1 MKTWFEMKAAAS
13 GEKHTEVMIFDEIG
27 LWGVTAKDFATALK
41 AIPED
46 HAITVRINSPGGSV
60 FDGYAIFNA
69 LKSRAASVTTRIE
82 GLAASMASVIALA
95 GSKVTAAANSIVM
108 IHNPWSG
115 VSGDSDDLRKMADLL
130 DKLTGQLVGIYAAKT
145 GLPEADVRAAMDA
158 ETWFT
163 GAEAKE
169 WGLVDE
175 VTDEIQVAAVF
186 DVSRFRNAPK
196 ALASAATIE
205 EQPKDAA
212 ALSDQVVAL
221 TAERDEIKAKLETM
235 ETQAAHSAEQI
246 AALKVESDQRAAAL
260 DAEKAAHALTK
271 AQRDESR
278 AELLRRDAESAVGS
292 AIASGRLAETAR
304 AEFVARYVKNADD
317 TKALLAALPVARG
330 NQPVPPESKQTAQK
344 TDAEILSEF
353 EAMPQ
358 GKAKDEFQRAHG
370 SALLRAFRA
379 KSSRRT

>member
-1 MKTWFEMKAAAS
+1 MKTWFDIKAAAG
-13 GEKHTEVMIFDEIG
+13 GEKQTEVMIFDEIG

-41 AIPED
+41 EIPED

-69 LKSRAASVTTRIE
+69 LKARSAQITTKIE

-163 GAEAKE
+163 GAEAQE

-175 VTDEIQVAAVF
+175 VTDEIQAVASF

-196 ALASAATIE
+196 ALAEKPAPIAAEPQQPDAIATI
-205 EQPKDAA
+205 
-212 ALSDQVVAL
+212 
-221 TAERDEIKAKLETM
+221 TAERDELKAKLETV

-246 AALKVESDQRAAAL
+246 AALKVESDQRASAI

-271 AQRDESR
+271 AQLDESR
-278 AELLRRDAESAVGS
+278 AELLRRDAEIAVGS

-304 AEFVARYVKNADD
+304 ADFVSRYVKNADD
-317 TKALLAALPVARG
+317 TKAILAALPVARG
-330 NQPVPPESKQTAQK
+330 NAPVPPESKEESAP
-344 TDAEILSEF
+344 DAAIYSEYR
-353 EAMPQ
+353 ALK
-358 GKAKDEFQRAHG
+358 GKARDDFFAKHKDAIWRAAG
-370 SALLRAFRA
+370 SQ
-379 KSSRRT
+379 

>member
-1 MKTWFEMKAAAS
+1 MKTWFDIKAAAG
-13 GEKHTEVMIFDEIG
+13 GEKQTEVMIFDEIG

-69 LKSRAASVTTRIE
+69 LKARSAQITTKIE

-145 GLPEADVRAAMDA
+145 GLPDGEVRAAMDA

-175 VTDEIQVAAVF
+175 VTDEIQVAASF

-196 ALASAATIE
+196 ALAPAAKVE
-205 EQPKDAA
+205 EQPLGFDIKESAERI
-212 ALSDQVVAL
+212 SAL
-221 TAERDEIKAKLETM
+221 TVERDEIKAKLGE
-235 ETQAAHSAEQI
+235 E
-246 AALKVESDQRAAAL
+246 KQRADALADQLVKLNTCASDYAAKL
-260 DAEKAAHALTK
+260 AATESE
-271 AQRDESR
+271 RDESR

-292 AIASGRLAETAR
+292 AIASNRLAETAR
-304 AEFVARYVKNADD
+304 AEFIALFIADAA
-317 TKALLAALPVARG
+317 KAKTILAALPVARG
-330 NQPVPPESKQTAQK
+330 NAPVPPESNDESASDAAILAEYRTLKGKTRDAFFSK
-344 TDAEILSEF
+344 HTDAIW
-353 EAMPQ
+353 
-358 GKAKDEFQRAHG
+358 RAA
-370 SALLRAFRA
+370 SA
-379 KSSRRT
+379 S

>member
-1 MKTWFEMKAAAS
+1 MKTWFDIKAAAG
-13 GEKHTEVMIFDEIG
+13 GEKQTEVMIFDEIG
-27 LWGVTAKDFATALK
+27 LWGITAKDFATALK
-41 AIPED
+41 EIPED

-69 LKSRAASVTTRIE
+69 LKARSAQITTKIE

-95 GSKVTAAANSIVM
+95 GSKVTAAVNSIVM

-175 VTDEIQVAAVF
+175 VTDEIQVAASF
-186 DVSRFRNAPK
+186 DTSRFRNAPK
-196 ALASAATIE
+196 SLAPAAKAE
-205 EQPKDAA
+205 PQPQDAA
-212 ALSDQVVAL
+212 QLSAI
-221 TAERDEIKAKLETM
+221 TAERDELKAKLETV

-246 AALKVESDQRAAAL
+246 AALKVESDQRASAI

-271 AQRDESR
+271 AQLDESR
-278 AELLRRDAESAVGS
+278 AELLRRDAEIAVGS

-304 AEFVARYVKNADD
+304 ADFVSRYVKNADD
-317 TKALLAALPVARG
+317 TKAILAALPVARG
-330 NQPVPPESKQTAQK
+330 NAPVPPESKDESAS
-344 TDAEILSEF
+344 DAAILAEYRTLK
-353 EAMPQ
+353 
-358 GKAKDEFQRAHG
+358 GKSRDAFFAKHKDAIWRAAG
-370 SALLRAFRA
+370 SQ
-379 KSSRRT
+379 

>member
-1 MKTWFEMKAAAS
+1 MKTWFDIKAAAG
-13 GEKHTEVMIFDEIG
+13 GEKQTEVMIFDEIG
-27 LWGVTAKDFATALK
+27 RWGITAKDFATALK
-41 AIPED
+41 EIPED

-69 LKSRAASVTTRIE
+69 LKARSAQITTKIE

-95 GSKVTAAANSIVM
+95 GSKVTAAVNSIVM

-175 VTDEIQVAAVF
+175 VTDEIQAVASF

-196 ALASAATIE
+196 ALAEKPAPIAAE
-205 EQPKDAA
+205 PQQPDAIA
-212 ALSDQVVAL
+212 AI
-221 TAERDEIKAKLETM
+221 TAERDELKAKLETV

-246 AALKVESDQRAAAL
+246 AALKVESDQRASAI

-271 AQRDESR
+271 AQLDESR
-278 AELLRRDAESAVGS
+278 AELLRRDAEIAVGS

-304 AEFVARYVKNADD
+304 ADFVSRYVKNADD
-317 TKALLAALPVARG
+317 TKAILAALPVARG
-330 NQPVPPESKQTAQK
+330 NAPVPPESKEESAS
-344 TDAEILSEF
+344 DAAILAEYRTLK
-353 EAMPQ
+353 
-358 GKAKDEFQRAHG
+358 GKSRDAFFAKHQDAIWRAAG
-370 SALLRAFRA
+370 SQ
-379 KSSRRT
+379 

>member
-1 MKTWFEMKAAAS
+1 MKTWFNIKAAAG
-13 GEKHTEVMIFDEIG
+13 GEKQTDILIFDEIG
-27 LWGVTAKDFATALK
+27 LWGITAKDFATALK
-41 AIPED
+41 EIPED

-69 LKSRAASVTTRIE
+69 LKARSAQITTKIE

-115 VSGDSDDLRKMADLL
+115 VAGDSDDLRKMADLL

-145 GLPEADVRAAMDA
+145 GLPEGEVRAAMDA

-163 GAEAKE
+163 GSEAKE

-175 VTDEIQVAAVF
+175 VTDEIQVAASF
-186 DVSRFRNAPK
+186 DTSRFRNAPNDMAPAAK
-196 ALASAATIE
+196 SETQPQDVAQLSAI
-205 EQPKDAA
+205 
-212 ALSDQVVAL
+212 
-221 TAERDEIKAKLETM
+221 TAERDELKAKLETV

-246 AALKVESDQRAAAL
+246 AALKVESDQHAAAL

>member
-1 MKTWFEMKAAAS
+1 MKTWFDIKAAAG
-13 GEKHTEVMIFDEIG
+13 GEKQTEVVIFDEIG
-27 LWGVTAKDFATALK
+27 RWGITAKDFATALK
-41 AIPED
+41 EIPED

-69 LKSRAASVTTRIE
+69 LRSRAANVTTRIE

-95 GSKVTAAANSIVM
+95 GSKVTAAVNSIVM

-175 VTDEIQVAAVF
+175 VTDEIQAVASF

-196 ALASAATIE
+196 ALAEKPAPIAAE
-205 EQPKDAA
+205 PQQPDAIA
-212 ALSDQVVAL
+212 AI
-221 TAERDEIKAKLETM
+221 TAERDELKAKLETV

-246 AALKVESDQRAAAL
+246 AALKVESDQRAA
-260 DAEKAAHALTK
+260 E
-271 AQRDESR
+271 RDEAR
-278 AELLRRDAESAVGS
+278 AELKRRDAEIAVDS
-292 AIASGRLAETAR
+292 AITSGRLADTAR
-304 AEFVARYVKNADD
+304 AEFVALFIADAD
-317 TKALLAALPVARG
+317 KAKTILAALPVARG
-330 NQPVPPESKQTAQK
+330 NAPVPPESKTEAT
-344 TDAEILSEF
+344 TDAAIYSEYR
-353 EAMPQ
+353 ALK
-358 GKAKDEFQRAHG
+358 GKARDDFFAKHKDAIWRAAG
-370 SALLRAFRA
+370 SQ
-379 KSSRRT
+379 

>member
-1 MKTWFEMKAAAS
+1 MKTWFDIKAAAG
-13 GEKHTEVMIFDEIG
+13 GEKHTEVLIFDEIG
-27 LWGVTAKDFATALK
+27 LWGITAKDFATALK

-69 LKSRAASVTTRIE
+69 LKARAANVTTRIE

-115 VSGDSDDLRKMADLL
+115 VSGDSEDLRKMADLL

-175 VTDEIQVAAVF
+175 VTDEIQVAASF
-186 DVSRFRNAPK
+186 DTSRFRNAPK
-196 ALASAATIE
+196 SLAPAAKVE
-205 EQPKDAA
+205 PQPQDAA
-212 ALSDQVVAL
+212 QLSAI
-221 TAERDEIKAKLETM
+221 TAERDEIKAKIETM
-235 ETQAAHSAEQI
+235 ETQAAHSSEQI
-246 AALKVESDQRAAAL
+246 AALKVERDQRAEAL
-260 DAEKAAHALTK
+260 DSEKAAHALTK

-292 AIASGRLAETAR
+292 AIASNRLAETAR
-304 AEFVARYVKNADD
+304 AEFIALFIADAA
-317 TKALLAALPVARG
+317 KAQTILAALPVARG
-330 NQPVPPESKQTAQK
+330 NAPVPPESNDESASDAAILAEYRTLKGKTRDAFFSK
-344 TDAEILSEF
+344 HTDAIW
-353 EAMPQ
+353 
-358 GKAKDEFQRAHG
+358 RAA
-370 SALLRAFRA
+370 SA
-379 KSSRRT
+379 S

>member
-1 MKTWFEMKAAAS
+1 MKTWFDIKAAAG
-13 GEKHTEVMIFDEIG
+13 GEKQTEVMIFDEIG

-41 AIPED
+41 EIPED

-69 LKSRAASVTTRIE
+69 LKARSAQITTKIE

-169 WGLVDE
+169 WGLVDDL
-175 VTDEIQVAAVF
+175 TDEIQAVASF

-196 ALASAATIE
+196 ALAEKPAPIAAEPQQPDAIATI
-205 EQPKDAA
+205 
-212 ALSDQVVAL
+212 
-221 TAERDEIKAKLETM
+221 TAERDELKAKLETV

-246 AALKVESDQRAAAL
+246 AALKVESDQRASAI

-271 AQRDESR
+271 AQLDESR
-278 AELLRRDAESAVGS
+278 AELLRRDAEIAVGS

-304 AEFVARYVKNADD
+304 ADFVSRYVKNADD
-317 TKALLAALPVARG
+317 TKAILAALPVARG
-330 NQPVPPESKQTAQK
+330 NAPVPPESKEENV
-344 TDAEILSEF
+344 TDAAILAEYRTLK
-353 EAMPQ
+353 
-358 GKAKDEFQRAHG
+358 GKARDAFFAKHTDAIWRAA
-370 SALLRAFRA
+370 SA
-379 KSSRRT
+379 S

>member
-1 MKTWFEMKAAAS
+1 MKTWFDIKAAAG
-13 GEKHTEVMIFDEIG
+13 GEKQTEVVIFDEIG
-27 LWGVTAKDFATALK
+27 RWGITAKDFATALK
-41 AIPED
+41 EIPED

-69 LKSRAASVTTRIE
+69 LKARSAQITTKIE

-95 GSKVTAAANSIVM
+95 GSKVTAAVNSIVM

-175 VTDEIQVAAVF
+175 VTDEIQAVASF

-196 ALASAATIE
+196 ALAEKPAPIAAEPQQPDAIATI
-205 EQPKDAA
+205 
-212 ALSDQVVAL
+212 
-221 TAERDEIKAKLETM
+221 TAERDELKAKLETV

-246 AALKVESDQRAAAL
+246 AALKVESDQRASAI

-271 AQRDESR
+271 AQLDESR
-278 AELLRRDAESAVGS
+278 AELLRRDAEIAVGS

-304 AEFVARYVKNADD
+304 AEFVALFIADAA
-317 TKALLAALPVARG
+317 KAKTILAALPVARG
-330 NQPVPPESKQTAQK
+330 NAPVPPESKTEAT
-344 TDAEILSEF
+344 TDAAIYSEYR
-353 EAMPQ
+353 ALK
-358 GKAKDEFQRAHG
+358 GKARDDFFAKHKDAIWRAAG
-370 SALLRAFRA
+370 SQ
-379 KSSRRT
+379 

>member
-69 LKSRAASVTTRIE
+69 LKARASQVTTKIE
-82 GLAASMASVIALA
+82 GIAASMASIIALA

-108 IHNPWSG
+108 IHNPAGG
-115 VSGDSDDLRKMADLL
+115 VAGDSEDMRKMADLL

-145 GLPEADVRAAMDA
+145 GLPEGEVRAAMDA

-175 VTDEIQVAAVF
+175 VTDEIQVAASF
-186 DVSRFRNAPK
+186 DTSRFRNAPK
-196 ALASAATIE
+196 ALAPAAKAE
-205 EQPKDAA
+205 PQPQDAA
-212 ALSDQVVAL
+212 QLSAI
-221 TAERDEIKAKLETM
+221 TAERDELKAKIEAV

-246 AALKVESDQRAAAL
+246 AALKVESDQHAA
-260 DAEKAAHALTK
+260 E
-271 AQRDESR
+271 RDEAR
-278 AELLRRDAESAVGS
+278 AELKRRDAEAAVDS
-292 AIASGRLAETAR
+292 AISGGRLAHTAR
-304 AEFVARYVKNADD
+304 AEFVALFVADTD
-317 TKALLAALPVARG
+317 KAKTILAALPVARG
-330 NQPVPPESKQTAQK
+330 NAPVPPESKAEAA
-344 TDAEILSEF
+344 TDSAIYAEYRALK
-353 EAMPQ
+353 
-358 GKAKDEFQRAHG
+358 GKARDDFFAKHKAAIWRAAG
-370 SALLRAFRA
+370 SQ
-379 KSSRRT
+379 

>member
-27 LWGVTAKDFATALK
+27 LWGITAKDFATALK
-41 AIPED
+41 EIPED

-69 LKSRAASVTTRIE
+69 LKARSAQITTKIE

-115 VSGDSDDLRKMADLL
+115 VAGDSDDLRKMADLL

-145 GLPEADVRAAMDA
+145 GLPEGEVRAAMDA

-163 GAEAKE
+163 GSEAKE

-175 VTDEIQVAAVF
+175 VTDEIQVAASF
-186 DVSRFRNAPK
+186 DTSRFRNAPNDMAPAAK
-196 ALASAATIE
+196 SETQPQDVAQLSAI
-205 EQPKDAA
+205 
-212 ALSDQVVAL
+212 
-221 TAERDEIKAKLETM
+221 TAERDELKAKLETV

-246 AALKVESDQRAAAL
+246 AALKVESDQHAA
-260 DAEKAAHALTK
+260 E
-271 AQRDESR
+271 RDEAR
-278 AELLRRDAESAVGS
+278 AELKRRDAEIAVDS
-292 AIASGRLAETAR
+292 AIAAGRLADTAR
-304 AEFVARYVKNADD
+304 AEFVALFIDDAD
-317 TKALLAALPVARG
+317 KAKTILAALPVARG
-330 NQPVPPESKQTAQK
+330 NAPVPPE
-344 TDAEILSEF
+344 
-353 EAMPQ
+353 
-358 GKAKDEFQRAHG
+358 AKDENVTDAAILAEYRTLNGKSRDAFFAKHTDAIWRAA
-370 SALLRAFRA
+370 SA
-379 KSSRRT
+379 S

>member
-1 MKTWFEMKAAAS
+1 MKTWFDIKAAAG
-13 GEKHTEVMIFDEIG
+13 GEKQTEVMIFDEIG
-27 LWGVTAKDFATALK
+27 LWGITAKDFATALK
-41 AIPED
+41 EIPED

-69 LKSRAASVTTRIE
+69 LKARSAQITTKIE

-175 VTDEIQVAAVF
+175 VTDEIQVAASF
-186 DVSRFRNAPK
+186 DTSRFRNAPK
-196 ALASAATIE
+196 SLAPAAKAE
-205 EQPKDAA
+205 PQDAA
-212 ALSDQVVAL
+212 QLSAI
-221 TAERDEIKAKLETM
+221 TAERDELKAKLETV

-246 AALKVESDQRAAAL
+246 AALKVESDQRASAL
-260 DAEKAAHALTK
+260 DAEQAAHAITK
-271 AQRDESR
+271 AQLDESR
-278 AELLRRDAESAVGS
+278 AELLRRDAEIAVGS

-304 AEFVARYVKNADD
+304 ADFVSRYVKNADD
-317 TKALLAALPVARG
+317 TKAILAALPVARG
-330 NQPVPPESKQTAQK
+330 NAPVPPESKDESAS
-344 TDAEILSEF
+344 DAAIYSEYR
-353 EAMPQ
+353 ALK
-358 GKAKDEFQRAHG
+358 GKARDDFFAKHKDAIWRAAG
-370 SALLRAFRA
+370 SQ
-379 KSSRRT
+379 